1 MCAVRVW
8 AYVCTSETT
17 TTITVTC
24 GSVTSTSFLLTPFWD
39 LVASFKGRARTFQ
52 LLRWP
57 HREKRVSRVF
67 PLLASSFP
75 LAPPP
80 RSELPGWPW
89 SYTCHLP
96 APPSSSGPWG
106 HLCPL
111 QPPGGMPQLKGPW
124 TIEGQNSPLSTV
136 MSGYILI
143 APSIKST
150 VSKELFLI
158 LLDVVWILLG

>member
-24 GSVTSTSFLLTPFWD
+24 GSVTSTSSSWLLETWWHHSRAGQGLSSFW
-39 LVASFKGRARTFQ
+39 
-52 LLRWP
+52 RWP
-57 HREKRVSRVF
+57 HREKRVSRVCF
-67 PLLASSFP
+67 RCWHLPFLGT
-75 LAPPP
+75 PP

-89 SYTCHLP
+89 SCTCHLP
-96 APPSSSGPWG
+96 APHPHLGPGVTCALFSSQVERHSLKDPE
-106 HLCPL
+106 P
-111 QPPGGMPQLKGPW
+111 LKGKIPR
-124 TIEGQNSPLSTV
+124 PTV

-158 LLDVVWILLG
+158 LLT